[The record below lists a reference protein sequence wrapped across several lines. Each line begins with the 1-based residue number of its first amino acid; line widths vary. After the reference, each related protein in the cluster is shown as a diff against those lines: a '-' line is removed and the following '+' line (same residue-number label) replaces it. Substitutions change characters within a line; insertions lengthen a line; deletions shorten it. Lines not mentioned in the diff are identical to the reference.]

1 MMAKYK
7 SNKYIN
13 ESDSYKGLSNED
25 WEKFNNGE
33 AVELKEVPDALKPY
47 VEEVKNKKESK

>member
-1 MMAKYK
+1 MAKYK